1 MTTNPFIESYVA
13 NSHYQVLLK
22 RYAHKLIITGLFD
35 SSKPVREE
43 QFDDARIYCKTHH
56 ITFKLEE
63 FNSGIEEDREMVVKL
78 PAFHL
83 YLDTEYEMT
92 FYLDQPFSTV
102 LQDFL
107 VKQFD
112 SRSNLKRS
120 SWTFALPHISFPIFR
135 FKKKLASSSES

>member
-22 RYAHKLIITGLFD
+22 RYAHKILIIGLFD

-43 QFDDARIYCKTHH
+43 QFVEARMYCKTNH

-102 LQDFL
+102 LQGFI

-112 SRSNLKRS
+112 LRSNPKRS
-120 SWTFALPHISFPIFR
+120 SWLFTFPKLSFPIFR